1 MKAALTD
8 IKLKKKKEGVVGDD
22 EIFRRILVIT
32 L

>member
-8 IKLKKKKEGVVGDD
+8 IKLKKKEGVLGVD